1 MRHVATSILPAA
13 RLVRGYA
20 ETLIKGIPASS
31 AAQKPQGRSGPIDTN
46 HPVFVFGHLSL
57 YPARALT
64 MLGHD
69 ASNAALPPSWEPLF
83 KAGAPCV
90 DDPSGTIYPTL
101 AEVMVAFFRGTD
113 ALIAAVA
120 ETDDALFLKPNP
132 NEAARE
138 RFPTIGA
145 AMNFYLVGHPMMH
158 AGQVSA
164 WRRCMGLPSAM

>member
-1 MRHVATSILPAA
+1 MRHIAASILPAA

-20 ETLIKGIPASS
+20 ETLIKGIPAAN
-31 AAQKPQGRSGPIDTN
+31 AAAKPRGQSGPVDTN

-64 MLGHD
+64 MIGID
-69 ASNAALPPSWEPLF
+69 PSIAAVPASWEPLF
-83 KAGAPCV
+83 KAGAPCL
-90 DDPSGTIYPTL
+90 DDPAGSKYPSL

-120 ETDDALFLKPNP
+120 ETDDVVFLKPNP

-145 AMNFYLVGHPMMH
+145 AVNFYLVGHPMMH

-164 WRRCMGLPSAM
+164 WRRCMGLPSAS